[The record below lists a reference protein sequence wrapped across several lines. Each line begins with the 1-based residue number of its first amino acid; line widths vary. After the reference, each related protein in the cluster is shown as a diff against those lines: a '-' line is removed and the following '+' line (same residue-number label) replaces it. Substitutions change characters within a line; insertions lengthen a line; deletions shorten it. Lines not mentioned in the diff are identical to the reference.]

1 MKWTTHFRMRGI
13 FFLAMNPVKS
23 VVVISRD
30 IILTSIIDKI
40 LHETCHPLFFRD
52 FQSALDIIYNSQPD
66 FLILDLEENN
76 ASDIRNL
83 NDLKSDPIFGQIPVI
98 ALFSEDFDIPS
109 WDHILADDYL
119 RRSRV
124 ESELGKRVE
133 LGFFR
138 SERIVEINPLTR
150 LPGNITIT
158 KQIQNRIDRG
168 EIFAVGYADID
179 FFKPFNDKYGFSRGD
194 EVLKMVGRLILN
206 IVKEQQP
213 HGSFVGHVGGDDF
226 VFIMEVDAVEETSR
240 RITEYFGKLI
250 VTFYDTVDRER
261 GQIGSID
268 REGKER
274 TFPIMTLSIGIS
286 HNKYRSFAHY
296 SEISQIAAE
305 MKHCSK
311 SVSGSC
317 VRMDRRKK

>member
-1 MKWTTHFRMRGI
+1 MKRGI
-13 FFLAMNPVKS
+13 SLLAMDLLKS
-23 VVVISRD
+23 VLVISRD
-30 IILTSIIDKI
+30 IILTSIIDKM
-40 LHETCHPLFFRD
+40 LHETCRPLFFRD
-52 FQSALDIIYNSQPD
+52 FKSALDFIYNSQPD
-66 FLILDLEENN
+66 FLILDLSENDP
-76 ASDIRNL
+76 SDIRIL

-98 ALFSEDFDIPS
+98 ALFSEDFQIPS
-109 WDHILADDYL
+109 WEHLLADDYV

-124 ESELGKRVE
+124 ESELRKRVE

-138 SERIVEINPLTR
+138 AERIVEFNPLTR

-168 EIFAVGYADID
+168 DIFAVGYADID

-226 VFIMEVDAVEETSR
+226 ILIMEVNEVEEASR
-240 RITEYFGKLI
+240 RITEYFDKLI

-261 GQIGSID
+261 GRIASLD
-268 REGKER
+268 REGKEK

-317 VRMDRRKK
+317 FRMDRRKK

>member
-1 MKWTTHFRMRGI
+1 M
-13 FFLAMNPVKS
+13 
-23 VVVISRD
+23 
-30 IILTSIIDKI
+30 
-40 LHETCHPLFFRD
+40 LHETYHLLFFGD
-52 FQSALDIIYNSQPD
+52 FKSALDFIYNSQPD
-66 FLILDLEENN
+66 FLILDLAEND
-76 ASDIRNL
+76 ATDIRIL

-109 WDHILADDYL
+109 WEHLLADDYL

-138 SERIVEINPLTR
+138 AERIVEINPLTR

-158 KQIQNRIDRG
+158 RQIQNRIDRG
-168 EIFAVGYADID
+168 DMFAVGYADID

-226 VFIMEVDAVEETSR
+226 ILVMEVDAVEEASR
-240 RITEYFGKLI
+240 RITEYFDKMI
-250 VTFYDTVDRER
+250 ITFYDTIDRER
-261 GQIGSID
+261 GQIASLD

-296 SEISQIAAE
+296 SEISQIAGE

-317 VRMDRRKK
+317 FRIDRRKK